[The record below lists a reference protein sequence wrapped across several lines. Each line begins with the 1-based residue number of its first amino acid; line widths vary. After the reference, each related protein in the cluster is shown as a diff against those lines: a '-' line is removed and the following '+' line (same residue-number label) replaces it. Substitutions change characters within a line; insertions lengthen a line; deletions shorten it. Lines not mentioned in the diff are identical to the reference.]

1 VEGLTLVFLA
11 LLAGV
16 VLYLVL
22 NQRNFQRIDYSHL
35 ILQEEQER
43 QLSARLKQAE
53 DLLTTLREYE
63 HARKLELEH
72 FVAAAMRELADE
84 VAQARGSIVSEVLD
98 RPGAYDMLLLA
109 DTGVAP
115 IAPPS
120 LQPQP
125 QALRAPEHNTNL
137 GRFRRS
143 PHQQRIAEM
152 LECGFTHQEVSRDL
166 GVSRTEVELVSSI
179 IFSEKTA

>member
-1 VEGLTLVFLA
+1 MEGLILVFLA

-22 NQRNFQRIDYSHL
+22 SQRNFQRIDYGHL
-35 ILQEEQER
+35 ILQEERER
-43 QLSARLKQAE
+43 QLNTRLQQAE
-53 DLLTTLREYE
+53 ALLSTLREYE
-63 HARKLELEH
+63 AARKLELEQ
-72 FVAAAMRELADE
+72 FVSAAKRELAEEVAAA
-84 VAQARGSIVSEVLD
+84 RGTIVSEVLD

-115 IAPPS
+115 LKQRPPAPA
-120 LQPQP
+120 PQP
-125 QALRAPEHNTNL
+125 QRLPERNSNL
-137 GRFRRS
+137 GRFCRS

-152 LECGFTHQEVSRDL
+152 LECGFSHQEVSRDL

-179 IFSEKTA
+179 IFSDKTA

>member
-22 NQRNFQRIDYSHL
+22 SQRNFQRIDYSHL
-35 ILQEEQER
+35 LKQEDQER
-43 QLSARLKQAE
+43 QLTARLKQAE
-53 DLLTTLREYE
+53 DLLATLREYE
-63 HARKLELEH
+63 HSRKLDLER
-72 FVAAAMRELADE
+72 FVAAAKQELATE
-84 VAQARGSIVSEVLD
+84 IAAARGKIIAEVLD

-115 IAPPS
+115 TPPRS
-120 LQPQP
+120 PQPQP
-125 QALRAPEHNTNL
+125 QPRSVPERNASL
-137 GRFRRS
+137 GQFRRS

-179 IFSEKTA
+179 IFSERTA